1 MANALKILV
10 VQQNYMFFRS
20 HFGFGL
26 NLAKYLAEEGHQIH
40 MLVPITDESYKLK
53 NKNDEAQLNVRYFV
67 PKKTK
72 PLHELIM
79 ERDKGK
85 MSDRIYKEI
94 AEDFELMDGLRAEK
108 FDVGMAEAF
117 FLTEY
122 SLALFHFLQIA
133 VTIATQSQPMS
144 PFQMH
149 LMGHLS
155 KMKQSE
161 GMPTEFIGISTL
173 NIFDERMKLLNMRTK
188 EQMDKELKW
197 RRDEVWRHCVEQTL
211 AKIKEHINMDT
222 EYQKLAEEKFH
233 LNFPGWDALFA
244 KSRFFFINS
253 LPEIDFAQS
262 KILKSDERIKFI
274 GGLNFNRPSEIDE
287 KAIENT
293 NSLITRS
300 LGTKEGVVLVSFGTN
315 DASTGPGD
323 AQFVE
328 ALAGTMDKFPNILFI
343 WKLTQGIESQ
353 FQFKWDNVI
362 MQSWINQKEL
372 LAHPKTKAFVSH
384 CGMNSL
390 LESVFRGVPIVCVPF
405 VGDQYYN
412 AELMAFQHIGLA
424 VDRENDQQTVQ
435 NDLIHALS
443 KALGQQQRKN
453 NDSAAAHFN
462 LTKFKAVSAAFRQ
475 KNVAKTIADAMK
487 EIEKEIGKKE
497 NHKVHIKN

>member
-1 MANALKILV
+1 MSSFVAEMANTLKILV
-10 VQQNYMFFRS
+10 VQPNYMFLRS

-40 MLVPITDESYKLK
+40 MLVPITDATYKLT

-67 PKKTK
+67 QKKTK

-79 ERDKGK
+79 EGDLSK
-85 MSDRIYKEI
+85 MNDRIYHEI
-94 AEDFELMDGLRAEK
+94 ADDFELMDELRGEK

-117 FLTEY
+117 CFTEY

-133 VTIATQSQPMS
+133 VTISTQSQPMS
-144 PFQMH
+144 PFQLY

-161 GMPTEFIGISTL
+161 GMPTEFIGISTM
-173 NIFDERMKLLNMRTK
+173 NILRNGGNRMKLLNMRSK
-188 EQMDKELKW
+188 GQMAEELKW
-197 RRDEVWRHCVEQTL
+197 RRDEVWKHCVDQTL

-253 LPEIDFAQS
+253 LPEIDFVQS
-262 KILKSDERIKFI
+262 KILKGDKRVKFT
-274 GGLNFNRPSEIDE
+274 GGLHFGRPSDIDE
-287 KAIENT
+287 KAVKNT
-293 NSLITRS
+293 NALISRS
-300 LGTKEGVVLVSFGTN
+300 LGTKEGIVLVSFGTN
-315 DASTGPGD
+315 DAFSGSGD

-328 ALAGTMDKFPNILFI
+328 AMAGTMDKFPNILFI
-343 WKLTQGIESQ
+343 WKLAQGIEGQ
-353 FQFKWDNVI
+353 FRFKWDNVI
-362 MQSWINQKEL
+362 TQSWINQKEL

-390 LESVFRGVPIVCVPF
+390 LESVFHGVPIVCVPF
-405 VGDQYYN
+405 IMDQYYN
-412 AELMAFQHIGLA
+412 AELMAFRHIGLA

-435 NDLIHALS
+435 NELISALS
-443 KALGQQQRKN
+443 EALGRRQRKN
-453 NDSAAAHFN
+453 NDSATHFD
-462 LTKFKAVSAAFRQ
+462 LAKFKAVSAAFRQ

-487 EIEKEIGKKE
+487 EIEKEIGQ
-497 NHKVHIKN
+497 

>member
-1 MANALKILV
+1 
-10 VQQNYMFFRS
+10 
-20 HFGFGL
+20 
-26 NLAKYLAEEGHQIH
+26 
-40 MLVPITDESYKLK
+40 MLIPITDETYKLK

-72 PLHELIM
+72 PLHELLF
-79 ERDKGK
+79 EGDKCK
-85 MSDRIYKEI
+85 MNDRIYHEI

-117 FLTEY
+117 CLTEY
-122 SLALFHFLQIA
+122 SLALFHFLQIS

-144 PFQMH
+144 PFQLY

-155 KMKQSE
+155 KMKQPE
-161 GMPTEFIGISTL
+161 GMPTEFIGISTM
-173 NIFDERMKLLNMRTK
+173 NILGGERMKLLNMRSK
-188 EQMDKELKW
+188 EQMAEELKW
-197 RRDEVWRHCVEQTL
+197 RRDEVWKHCVEQTL

-262 KILKSDERIKFI
+262 KILKGDERVKFI
-274 GGLNFNRPSEIDE
+274 GGLNFGRPSEIDE

-293 NSLITRS
+293 NSLINRS

-315 DASTGPGD
+315 DAFTGPGD

-328 ALAGTMDKFPNILFI
+328 ALAGTMDKFPDILFI
-343 WKLTQGIESQ
+343 WKFAQGIKGQ

-362 MQSWINQKEL
+362 TQSWINQKEL
-372 LAHPKTKAFVSH
+372 LAHAKTKAFVSH

-390 LESVFRGVPIVCVPF
+390 LESVFHGVPIVCVPF
-405 VGDQYYN
+405 VGDQFYN
-412 AELMAFQHIGLA
+412 ADLMAFRHIGLA
-424 VDRENDQQTVQ
+424 VDRESDQKTVQ
-435 NDLIHALS
+435 NELIGALS
-443 KALGQQQRKN
+443 EALGRRQQKN
-453 NDSAAAHFN
+453 NDSAAHFN
-462 LTKFKAVSAAFRQ
+462 LAKFKAVSAAFRQ

-487 EIEKEIGKKE
+487 EIEKEIGQQE
-497 NHKVHIKN
+497 NQKVHMKNE